1 MSTETPFQQYMR
13 LLLSFRTEMEKD
25 HFRSIM
31 LGWFAQNAPD
41 DLFRDEQLSGE
52 RIHHRSLPTLE
63 IAILGE
69 SKLFLSSTSCQKV
82 CVYLHPSLLC
92 YRPDPSTS
100 DTD

>member
-41 DLFRDEQLSGE
+41 DFRYV
-52 RIHHRSLPTLE
+52 TE
-63 IAILGE
+63 IAW
-69 SKLFLSSTSCQKV
+69 KKV
-82 CVYLHPSLLC
+82 M
-92 YRPDPSTS
+92 RPR
-100 DTD
+100 